1 MKTIER
7 GMVLCVSRDWYDHYG
22 VYVGNEEIIH
32 FTSYSSDKNANNTIM
47 KTSMRHF
54 IRDAREFH
62 VMAFDDATPT
72 GSSWTSL
79 VKVVLAA
86 AAATV
91 AAPAVVAYGAC
102 MAALSA
108 QRLYSWFE
116 TNDYKLYSREECAK
130 RAEKCLGFG
139 EYNIV
144 LNNCEQ
150 FSLWCKIGI
159 HTSTQV
165 NKLLELGIE
174 KSRTLK
180 ANDYVAL

>member
-1 MKTIER
+1 MRAIER

-22 VYVGNEEIIH
+22 VYVGNDEIVH

-62 VMAFDDATPT
+62 VMAFEDDTPS
-72 GSSWTSL
+72 GSIWTTVAKFL
-79 VKVVLAA
+79 LAA
-86 AAATV
+86 TAATV
-91 AAPAVVAYGAC
+91 SPVVAFGTG
-102 MAALSA
+102 MAIGSA
-108 QRLYSWFE
+108 KHLYSWFV

-139 EYNIV
+139 EYNFI

-165 NKLLELGIE
+165 NKLSDLGIE

-180 ANDYVAL
+180 ANDYVAQ